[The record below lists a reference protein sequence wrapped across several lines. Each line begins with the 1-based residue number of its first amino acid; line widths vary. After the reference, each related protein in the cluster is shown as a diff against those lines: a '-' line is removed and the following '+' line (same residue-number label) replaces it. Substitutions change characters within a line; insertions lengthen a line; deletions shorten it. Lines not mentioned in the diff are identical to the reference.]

1 MDRANPEPAMEMW
14 HASRIP
20 IARSTARQCRSI
32 SATPTCS
39 RGGAASSW
47 ATPLDELLAERMPD
61 MLEQFG
67 ITRCLTD
74 VHRVARPREVN
85 LEHILDPAGTCR
97 EQDDAVSQRQ
107 RFAEIVG
114 YEQDGLLLAIPDP
127 QQHLMHIDL
136 GVSIERAERLV
147 HQQYLWLNHQGSH
160 QRRPLA
166 HAARE
171 SGRGRLLG
179 PF

>member
-74 VHRVARPREVN
+74 LHRVARPREVN

-107 RFAEIVG
+107 GFPEIVG
-114 YEQDGLLLAIPDP
+114 YEQDGLPLAIPHP
-127 QQHLMHIDL
+127 HHPPLQTHLALTTH
-136 GVSIERAERLV
+136 
-147 HQQYLWLNHQGSH
+147 
-160 QRRPLA
+160 P
-166 HAARE
+166 
-171 SGRGRLLG
+171 
-179 PF
+179 PP